1 MSDVVPGDPRWG
13 LGRSTRSSG
22 YRSRTYYLPDDLHF
36 RIRNAWWHTQTE
48 PDGHDSISELVAF
61 ALLPVVEELEA
72 SPQLR
77 PPVPR
82 DPGAATA
89 QGRPVGEGPA
99 GSGAQGTRS
108 RAARDVAR
116 GARGR
121 ERVHEVT

>member
-72 SPQLR
+72 SHNSGHPFPEIPERRRPKAGPSGRARQAQALR
-77 PPVPR
+77 
-82 DPGAATA
+82 A
-89 QGRPVGEGPA
+89 
-99 GSGAQGTRS
+99 
-108 RAARDVAR
+108 RAA
-116 GARGR
+116 GR
-121 ERVHEVT
+121 RETSSAAPEVENGFTR

>member
-1 MSDVVPGDPRWG
+1 VSDVVQGDPRWG

-72 SPQLR
+72 R
-77 PPVPR
+77 HN
-82 DPGAATA
+82 G
-89 QGRPVGEGPA
+89 GRPFPEIPERRRPKAGP
-99 GSGAQGTRS
+99 SGRARQAQALRA
-108 RAARDVAR
+108 RAA
-116 GARGR
+116 GR
-121 ERVHEVT
+121 LETPSQAGEVESGFSR